1 MNRMYAEYSL
11 SYGNYFATFLVRVFE
26 AREVGCTCVEKD
38 ALSAEKREVF
48 YDNRRSPQLF

>member
-48 YDNRRSPQLF
+48 YDRGSPQLF